1 MALNKKKLLLLG
13 IGFLTSFISLNF
25 LKRKFSLNPK
35 LPPVDDNTVLLI
47 QYKYS
52 PFCLKVSKVMD
63 YKGIPYKTLNL
74 LPLVNKNFIKN
85 ISGQE
90 LLPVIKHKGNIIYD
104 STEIAKYL
112 DNIYPEPSIYI
123 KDNEDLNNEV
133 LLLEDWADEIFE
145 PLFGKLALMY
155 LLEHP
160 EFINEIED
168 YNLDIDFI
176 DKNKDKLA
184 PFIVKSMLKN
194 QNTKLEDKTNI
205 KIKARECLSLV
216 KTKIKNKNFLVGD
229 RLTIADITLASHLS
243 VAKKVPYIAED
254 DNYQEIFKWQENIFN
269 LTKRKYA
276 IVNN

>member
-1 MALNKKKLLLLG
+1 MGLNKKKLLLSSLG
-13 IGFLTSFISLNF
+13 ILASFLVTNW
-25 LKRKFSLNPK
+25 LKRKVPLNPK

-52 PFCLKVSKVMD
+52 PFCLKVAKVMD
-63 YKGIPYKTLNL
+63 YKGIPYKTMNL
-74 LPLVNKNFIKN
+74 LPLFNKKFIKDL
-85 ISGQE
+85 SGQE

-123 KDNEDLNNEV
+123 KDNQDLNNEV

-160 EFINEIED
+160 EFINETDD

-176 DKNKDKLA
+176 DKNKDKIS
-184 PFIVKSMLKN
+184 PFIVKSMLKK
-194 QNTKLEDKTNI
+194 QNTKLEEKTNI

-216 KTKIKNKNFLVGD
+216 KTKIKNNKFLVGD
-229 RLTIADITLASHLS
+229 KLTIADITLASHLS

-254 DNYQEIFKWQENIFN
+254 DNYEDIFKWQENIFN

-276 IVNN
+276 SVNS